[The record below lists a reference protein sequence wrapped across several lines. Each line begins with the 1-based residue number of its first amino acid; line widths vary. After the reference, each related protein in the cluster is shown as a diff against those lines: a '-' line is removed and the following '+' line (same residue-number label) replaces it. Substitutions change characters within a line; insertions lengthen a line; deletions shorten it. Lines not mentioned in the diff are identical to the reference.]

1 MSQACPVNAAFGSS
15 TVTVDFTKGAND
27 LFTASTGGTAV
38 TYDPSLG
45 AVFPIAKEGDSPT
58 FTSTKYLFF
67 GRVDVTMRVSTG
79 TGIVSTFVLESDVLD
94 EVDWEWLGGAPAVGQ
109 SNYFS
114 KGDTATYGKLEQDIA
129 VPGGDGEG
137 TFHTYSIDWTPERL
151 QWLVDGVSYRTLNYA
166 DSPSTYPQT
175 PMQVKFGT
183 WCGGCSPQQG
193 TRDWAGG
200 PPNWAQAP
208 FNAYYKSIVIKDNSN
223 GVANAV
229 SYQYGDQTGNYKSII
244 VNTGSGATTG
254 GSTGNAGSGSGSGAS
269 AGTSA
274 ATNRGVVTSTQGAP
288 TTLSTATASASNGS
302 SAVTTSGSA
311 PLATAA
317 GIAGAANGTVTSGGG
332 SSKASSTGSGTAS
345 KTSSPVTAGASK
357 SAVNLAFLG
366 AALFAFVSL

>member
-1 MSQACPVNAAFGSS
+1 
-15 TVTVDFTKGAND
+15 
-27 LFTASTGGTAV
+27 
-38 TYDPSLG
+38 
-45 AVFPIAKEGDSPT
+45 
-58 FTSTKYLFF
+58 
-67 GRVDVTMRVSTG
+67 MRVSTG

-114 KGDTATYGKLEQDIA
+114 KGDTSTYGKLEQDIA
-129 VPGGDGEG
+129 VPGGDGES
-137 TFHTYSIDWTPERL
+137 TFHTYSIDWTPEKL
-151 QWLVDGVSYRTLNYA
+151 EWLVDGVSYRTLNYA

-183 WCGGCSPQQG
+183 WCGGCSTQQG

-200 PPNWAQAP
+200 PPDWSKAP
-208 FNAYYKSIVIKDNSN
+208 FNAYYQSIVIQDNSN

-229 SYQYGDQTGNYKSII
+229 SYRYGDQTGDYKSII
-244 VNTGSGATTG
+244 IDTGSGATEG
-254 GSTGNAGSGSGSGAS
+254 GSTGNSGSGSGSSAS

-274 ATNRGVVTSTQGAP
+274 ATDRGVVSSTQGAA
-288 TTLSTATASASNGS
+288 TTLSTATASSSNGS
-302 SAVTTSGSA
+302 VAGTTSASA

-317 GIAGAANGTVTSGGG
+317 GAANGTATSGG
-332 SSKASSTGSGTAS
+332 SSPKASSTGSGTAS
-345 KTSSPVTAGASK
+345 QTSPVTAGAPK